1 MIWGYCETAIFWGV
15 VSYTT
20 LLMLPYTKT
29 KYVND
34 RFGLVLA
41 LASYDTQLPKQI
53 LFLLVFVRTLLI

>member
-1 MIWGYCETAIFWGV
+1 
-15 VSYTT
+15 
-20 LLMLPYTKT
+20 MLPYTKT